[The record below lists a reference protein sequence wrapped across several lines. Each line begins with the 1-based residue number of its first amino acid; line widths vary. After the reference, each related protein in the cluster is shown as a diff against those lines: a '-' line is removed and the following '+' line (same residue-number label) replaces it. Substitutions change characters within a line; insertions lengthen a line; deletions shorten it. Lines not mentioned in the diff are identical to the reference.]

1 MVSSNNPK
9 ILFIDDDE
17 MVLKSIKRSIRNEKF
32 EGFYALSGKE
42 ALKLLSMTEFS
53 VIVTDMRM
61 PDMSGLDLLKK
72 VYELHP
78 DVIRIILTGY
88 AQVQNIISAIHTGHI
103 FRYLTKPWK
112 YEEEFLPAIK
122 QGIEYHNLLVEKKE
136 TLKMLKSQN
145 IELKEKNHEIEGLK
159 KMLEISEEQKT
170 RLLKAITNEVLP
182 FVDFIIEE
190 EHKYNLPKNQI
201 IINAEKISILL
212 NRVNLMLED

>member
-1 MVSSNNPK
+1 MVREDKKPK
-9 ILFIDDDE
+9 VLFVDDDE
-17 MVLKSIKRSIRNEKF
+17 MVLKSIKRATRNENF
-32 EGFYALSGKE
+32 ECFFAQSGIE
-42 ALKLLSMTEFS
+42 ALKILELDKFH

-61 PDMSGLDLLKK
+61 PDMSGLDLLKRVFDK
-72 VYELHP
+72 YP

-112 YEEEFLPAIK
+112 YEEEFLPAIE
-122 QGIEYHNLLVEKKE
+122 QGIEYHDLIVERRE
-136 TLKMLKSQN
+136 TLEMLKSQN
-145 IELKEKNHEIEGLK
+145 IELKEKNSEIEGLR

-190 EHKYNLPKNQI
+190 EKKYNLPKNRI
-201 IINAEKISILL
+201 IIGAEKISELL
-212 NRVNLMLED
+212 HKVKQMLD